1 MPDRLRKIL
10 SSETILTAHEVFIED
25 DANPPFK
32 YIKSKYAS
40 DVQKYSEIADI
51 LNNAAIATSK
61 QFEEESSYKA
71 NDDLVHYFFDLFLAL
86 SSGLFGQSPDK
97 PSAIV
102 DGIHFKYFGQPSQN
116 VVLSQ
121 VQLWVEKE
129 KCFLNSLFTAF
140 KEPDYAR
147 LLSIFA
153 FYCLSEDPMRA
164 TESLRLS
171 KHILSLSEFI
181 MPKIKIRINTI
192 L

>member
-1 MPDRLRKIL
+1 MPDRLRKTL
-10 SSETILTAHEVFIED
+10 SGEAIITAHEVFIED
-25 DANPPFK
+25 GANPPFK
-32 YIKSKYAS
+32 YIKDQYSL
-40 DVQKYSEIADI
+40 DVKKYSEIADM

-86 SSGLFGQSPDK
+86 SSGLFGQSPDQY
-97 PSAIV
+97 SAIV
-102 DGIHFKYFGQPSQN
+102 DGIHFKYFGQPSQK

-121 VQLWVEKE
+121 LQLWGEKE
-129 KCFLNSLFTAF
+129 KCFLSSLLMAF
-140 KEPDYAR
+140 KEPDYPR

-153 FYCLSEDPMRA
+153 FYCLSKDPIRA

-171 KHILSLSEFI
+171 EHILNLTEFI
-181 MPKIKIRINTI
+181 MPKIKMKINNI

>member
-10 SSETILTAHEVFIED
+10 SSEAILTAHEVFIED

-32 YIKSKYAS
+32 YIKSNYAL
-40 DVQKYSEIADI
+40 DVKKYSEIADI

-61 QFEEESSYKA
+61 QFEEENPYKA

-97 PSAIV
+97 SSAIV
-102 DGIHFKYFGQPSQN
+102 DGIHFRYFGQPSQK

-121 VQLWVEKE
+121 AQLWVEKE
-129 KCFLNSLFTAF
+129 KCFLNSLFKAS

-147 LLSIFA
+147 FLSMFA
-153 FYCLSEDPMRA
+153 FFCLSEDPIRA

-171 KHILSLSEFI
+171 THILSLSEFI
-181 MPKIKIRINTI
+181 IPKIKKKINDI